1 MPAPRGNRFTLAE
14 RHRTCAATLKDELAQ
29 GIAPWQQPW
38 TPGALARVEPFITTR
53 PAAPRQRR
61 S

>member
-1 MPAPRGNRFTLAE
+1 MPAPRGNRVTLAA

-38 TPGALARVEPFITTR
+38 TPGARVPVDPLNTKR
-53 PAAPRQRR
+53 PAAPHQTR